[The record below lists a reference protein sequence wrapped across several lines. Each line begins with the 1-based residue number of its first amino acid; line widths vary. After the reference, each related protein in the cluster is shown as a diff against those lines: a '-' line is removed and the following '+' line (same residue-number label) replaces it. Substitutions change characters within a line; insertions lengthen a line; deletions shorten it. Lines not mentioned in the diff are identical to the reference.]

1 MKMIKIK
8 NVIFNHQHF
17 YDLNEIDMNHLLN
30 VFVENVMQ
38 MLKLFEI
45 FSIFEAKNQISNYV
59 LNNLFNSIDQSERQ
73 EPIDQ
78 ANDQILDYQ
87 DKEFIVENSTQSL
100 ISKLISDFEII
111 KNVEIISTMFVESIE

>member
-1 MKMIKIK
+1 
-8 NVIFNHQHF
+8 
-17 YDLNEIDMNHLLN
+17 MNYLLN
-30 VFVENVMQ
+30 IFVENVMQ
-38 MLKLFEI
+38 MLKLFEL
-45 FSIFEAKNQISNYV
+45 FSIFEANNQISNYV

-73 EPIDQ
+73 ELIDQ